1 MAMSGYS
8 GTQIQKMGRFK
19 LVPFKEYIHEDLACY
34 SEGMSRDMKISFDF
48 VNIVVGA
55 NEDVLADMTNT
66 IMVTEYNTGA
76 SAEA

>member
-1 MAMSGYS
+1 M
-8 GTQIQKMGRFK
+8 
-19 LVPFKEYIHEDLACY
+19 ACY